1 MKKLFLSI
9 ISLTLCACVM
19 FAVSVVNTSA
29 VTLYTDGIY
38 TFADID
44 EDYVALYSYDES
56 TSTLVVPD
64 MYGTRYVSS
73 VYEYAFED
81 NETITAID
89 FSQCRK
95 LDTIGLKSFT
105 YCTNLSGT
113 LTLPSSVRTIGL
125 GAFEGCSSLTTA
137 VINSSV
143 KSIPQQCFNRCSLL
157 SEVYMSPAVERIENL
172 AFANCDCLRDVY
184 LTTSVNYISHTAFL
198 NSYSICFHVYY
209 GSYAHTYAK
218 DNGIPFVLLDE
229 VMLGDVNGDGIV
241 NINDV
246 TAIQQHLAEYVSPE
260 GIFLHAADADQ
271 NGEVKIDDATLLQ
284 EFLAEYT
291 VGHPVGEVMTQ

>member
-1 MKKLFLSI
+1 MILVIMLI
-9 ISLTLCACVM
+9 A
-19 FAVSVVNTSA
+19 ASVIPFHA
-29 VTLYTDGIY
+29 VTLYTEGAY

-56 TSTLVVPD
+56 TPTLVVPD
-64 MYGTRYVSS
+64 MYRTRYVSS
-73 VYEYAFED
+73 IYEYAFED

-218 DNGIPFVLLDE
+218 DNGIPYVLLDG
-229 VMLGDVNGDGIV
+229 VKLGDASGDGSV

-246 TAIQQHLAEYVSPE
+246 TTIQRYLAELETLE
-260 GIFLHAADADQ
+260 GIYLHAADANQD
-271 NGEVKIDDATLLQ
+271 GTVDIADATVIQ
-284 EFLAEYT
+284 MYLAEYDMEY
-291 VGHPVGEVMTQ
+291 PISEVMTQ